1 MGQHAFSIPRLIE
14 NKGLLSIWFR
24 FQASLEIKYYFPL
37 KTHFKYIY
45 TDFDALHFLK
55 KNTNKANFW
64 LIQREGEKQP
74 PVFKCYRLGSSW
86 QGELALTD
94 S

>member
-55 KNTNKANFW
+55 KTQTNQTFGLFK
-64 LIQREGEKQP
+64 GKEKSNLLFLS
-74 PVFKCYRLGSSW
+74 VTGWVHHGK
-86 QGELALTD
+86 EN
-94 S
+94 